1 MLGLPTQG
9 IFVFAKSQ
17 QKLMPVLLFKVRN

>member
-9 IFVFAKSQ
+9 ISIIAEQQ
-17 QKLMPVLLFKVRN
+17 QKMMPILLFKVRN

>member
-9 IFVFAKSQ
+9 VSIFAKLQ
-17 QKLMPVLLFKVRN
+17 QKSMPILLFKVRD

>member
-9 IFVFAKSQ
+9 IFVFAKLQ
-17 QKLMPVLLFKVRN
+17 QKSMPVLLFKVRN

>member
-1 MLGLPTQG
+1 MLDLPTQG
-9 IFVFAKSQ
+9 ISVFAKLQ